1 MNKKQYNNVIDWT
14 LKHEASAQ
22 TDDSLAT
29 ARAIFDNMGVALPQ
43 GDMKTVYETIKTDNY
58 MGWKSCTMQE
68 AQAAAD
74 RGVAAIGISEDKIVV
89 LSATDEEEPVAETA
103 SVMTLDEN
111 TSVFEVNGL
120 EYYAYSYGTTTDNGN
135 NEPLVL
141 DKPYDSSY
149 PYQNNFANSQI
160 YYNYLDTYSYGLRND
175 VVYEFTFEEFNRFR
189 AHLSLLHYERS
200 SQQEAKQV
208 LEDIIDIVSDA
219 ASYIPKVGI
228 IFGLLNT
235 ASTIS
240 SLGNNSVQD
249 DIRDIKDCVDAFSYY
264 MASNNKVYKKPNSVT
279 YKVSLLMKSPLNGR
293 EIKIESS
300 DGSKDIYT
308 LQNASYESAQL
319 AASIYA
325 HNITIYKVAPYYT
338 YYYEDL
344 A

>member
-1 MNKKQYNNVIDWT
+1 MNKKQYNNIIDHT
-14 LKHEASAQ
+14 LKHEH
-22 TDDSLAT
+22 TEDSLST
-29 ARAIFDNMGVALPQ
+29 ARAIFNNMGVALPN
-43 GDMKTVYETIKTDNY
+43 GDMKEVYETVKTDNY

-68 AQAAAD
+68 AQSAAD
-74 RGVAAIGISEDKIVV
+74 NGTAAIGISEDRIVV
-89 LSATDEEEPVAETA
+89 LAGTDEEEPVAQTA
-103 SVMTLDEN
+103 SVMTFDEN
-111 TSVFEVNGL
+111 TSAFAVNGL
-120 EYYAYSYGTTTDNGN
+120 EYYSYSYGTTTDNGSD
-135 NEPLVL
+135 EPLVL
-141 DKPYDSSY
+141 DKPYDSTY

-160 YYNYLDTYSYGLRND
+160 YYNYLNTYSYELRND
-175 VVYEFTFEEFNRFR
+175 VVYEFNFEEFNRFR

-200 SQQEAKQV
+200 SQQEARQV
-208 LEDIIDIVSDA
+208 LEDIIDLVSDA

-264 MASNNKVYKKPNSVT
+264 MASNNKVYKKSNSVT
-279 YKVSLLMKSPLNGR
+279 YKVSLLMKSPQNGR

-300 DGSKDIYT
+300 DGNKDIYT

-325 HNITIYKVAPYYT
+325 HNITIYKVAPGYT
-338 YYYEDL
+338 YYYE
-344 A
+344 

>member
-1 MNKKQYNNVIDWT
+1 MNKKQYNNVIEHT
-14 LKHEASAQ
+14 LKYESSAQ
-22 TDDSLAT
+22 TDDALSV
-29 ARAIFDNMGVALPQ
+29 ARAIFNNMGVALPQ
-43 GDMKTVYETIKTDNY
+43 GDMETVYETIKTNNY

-68 AQAAAD
+68 AQVAAD
-74 RGVAAIGISEDKIVV
+74 KGVAAIGISEDRIVV
-89 LSATDEEEPVAETA
+89 LSATDEEQPVTQTA

-111 TSVFEVNGL
+111 TSVFEVNSL

-160 YYNYLDTYSYGLRND
+160 YYDYLDTYSYELRND

-208 LEDIIDIVSDA
+208 LEDIIDLVRDA

-264 MASNNKVYKKPNSVT
+264 MASNNKVYKRSNSVT
-279 YKVSLLMKSPLNGR
+279 YKVSLLMKSPQNGR

-325 HNITIYKVAPYYT
+325 NNITIYKVAPGYT
-338 YYYEDL
+338 YYYE
-344 A
+344 